1 MQGWGAKDCN
11 HLKWLTKLRI
21 VLGDYMTRMLIA
33 GALALG
39 LSFAAVAPT
48 ADAQAVPT
56 VAKIAKPAEGTSVL
70 IVLPTVSLGLLT
82 ASGSTDPKQ
91 EWSENAQK
99 FLNTALVKS
108 LEARKYKTTG
118 VDVTTFEDPSALQ
131 LLKLNDAV
139 TQSIGMNKF
148 VKLPTKPTFD
158 WTLGSGASK
167 LIPATTDPAPPP
179 AYALFLNASGNYQ
192 SGGRAA
198 LNVGMA
204 LLGGP
209 IITGSQVMYGTL
221 VDLKTGQVVWFEVMV
236 VPSGTDIRTADGAYD
251 AAIKLLQKLPL

>member
-1 MQGWGAKDCN
+1 MN
-11 HLKWLTKLRI
+11 RI
-21 VLGDYMTRMLIA
+21 MIA
-33 GALALG
+33 GAMALG
-39 LSFAAVAPT
+39 LSFVAAAPSVY
-48 ADAQAVPT
+48 AEPVPT
-56 VAKIAKPAEGTSVL
+56 VATITKPAEGTQVL
-70 IVLPTVSLGLLT
+70 VVLPTVSLGLLT

-108 LEARKYKTTG
+108 LETRKYKTTG
-118 VDVTTFEDPSALQ
+118 VNLNTYEDPSALQ

-139 TQSIGMNKF
+139 TQSISMNKF

-158 WTLGSGASK
+158 WTLGNGATK
-167 LIPATTDPAPPP
+167 LIPASADPAAPP
-179 AYALFLNASGNYQ
+179 AYALFLNATGNYQ

-209 IITGSQVMYGTL
+209 IITGSQIMYGTL
-221 VDLKTGQVVWFEVMV
+221 VDLKTGQVVWFELMV
-236 VPSGTDIRTADGAYD
+236 VPSGTDIRTAEGAT
-251 AAIKLLQKLPL
+251 AAATKLLQKLPL

>member
-1 MQGWGAKDCN
+1 
-11 HLKWLTKLRI
+11 
-21 VLGDYMTRMLIA
+21 MTRILIA

-39 LSFAAVAPT
+39 LSFAVLSPAAYAEPI
-48 ADAQAVPT
+48 PT
-56 VAKIAKPAEGTSVL
+56 VAKIAKPAAGTPVL
-70 IVLPTVSLGLLT
+70 VVLPTVSLGLLT

-99 FLNTALVKS
+99 FLNSALVKS
-108 LEARKYKTTG
+108 LETKKYKTTG
-118 VDVTTFEDPSALQ
+118 VDLNTFEDPSALQ
-131 LLKLNDAV
+131 ILKLNEAV
-139 TQSIGMNKF
+139 TQSIGMNNF

-158 WTLGSGASK
+158 WTLGSGAAK
-167 LIPATTDPAPPP
+167 LIPASSDPTAPPS
-179 AYALFLNASGNYQ
+179 YALFLNASGNYQ

-221 VDLKTGQVVWFEVMV
+221 VDLKTGQVVWFELIV
-236 VPSGTDIRTADGAYD
+236 VPSGTDIRTPEGAT
-251 AAIKLLQKLPL
+251 AAAAKLLQKLPL